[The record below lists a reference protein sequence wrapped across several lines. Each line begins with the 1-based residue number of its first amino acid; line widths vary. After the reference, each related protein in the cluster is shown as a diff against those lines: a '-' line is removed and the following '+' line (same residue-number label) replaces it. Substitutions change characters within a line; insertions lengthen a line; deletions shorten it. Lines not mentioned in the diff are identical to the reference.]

1 MREGARYEM
10 RTAILFGA
18 YFIYE
23 GLCNIARSNGY
34 NIPSD
39 DRTERFI
46 AVMMIVCMAMDIID
60 FFRGME

>member
-1 MREGARYEM
+1 MPESAWDEM
-10 RTAILFGA
+10 RTSIMFGA

-39 DRTERFI
+39 DRSEQFI
-46 AVMMIVCMAMDIID
+46 AIMMIVVMVMDIVD
-60 FFRGME
+60 FFRG

>member
-1 MREGARYEM
+1 MPERAWDEM

-39 DRTERFI
+39 DRSEQFVAI
-46 AVMMIVCMAMDIID
+46 LMIVCMAMDIID
-60 FFRGME
+60 FLRG